1 MAENMW
7 EQWPVSK
14 NFLTDLEGNTKILS
28 ILRIGE
34 FNFISFKVLLNR
46 IFIIS
51 LNLFLRFLNLSRYIE
66 VHSFPPVN
74 MFKVN
79 IN

>member
-1 MAENMW
+1 MAENVW

-14 NFLTDLEGNTKILS
+14 NFLTDLESNTKILS

-34 FNFISFKVLLNR
+34 FNLISFEVLLNR

-51 LNLFLRFLNLSRYIE
+51 LNVFLSFLNLSRYTE
-66 VHSFPPVN
+66 VHSPHS
-74 MFKVN
+74 
-79 IN
+79 

>member
-28 ILRIGE
+28 ILCIGE
-34 FNFISFKVLLNR
+34 FNFISFEILLNR

-51 LNLFLRFLNLSRYIE
+51 LNLFLSFLNLSRYTE
-66 VHSFPPVN
+66 V
-74 MFKVN
+74 
-79 IN
+79 